1 MKKERT
7 NSIQIYKYKLIDYMS
22 NNING
27 QKQVNII
34 LTQIKEYTNFNANIK
49 YENKSEFDKLIEESR
64 KELDID
70 DKIKKFRENKNKR
83 NEESKIQDLI
93 YEKNKKRILEEMKL
107 DEEYFKKRSEKIELE
122 FQNKLKNL
130 ENKKKMNLERER
142 IEQDKRIEEIEKKR
156 LEDEKKMQQDL
167 EKNNRLYKE
176 IEKKDKEIYKIK
188 IQNIQDNQNLKQM
201 YYEQL
206 INISKDL
213 TEQKKQNLQMRNELY
228 KIENEKKSLELEIDK
243 LNKIIQMNNEY
254 IGHLKR
260 KNNCCVND
268 YINNNH
274 INYNNFNDNN
284 NYYNSYNNLAYSQ
297 PLPYNFNL

>member
-70 DKIKKFRENKNKR
+70 DKIKKFREDKNKR

-167 EKNNRLYKE
+167 EK
-176 IEKKDKEIYKIK
+176 KI
-188 IQNIQDNQNLKQM
+188 
-201 YYEQL
+201 
-206 INISKDL
+206 
-213 TEQKKQNLQMRNELY
+213 
-228 KIENEKKSLELEIDK
+228 
-243 LNKIIQMNNEY
+243 
-254 IGHLKR
+254 
-260 KNNCCVND
+260 D
-268 YINNNH
+268 YIKK
-274 INYNNFNDNN
+274 
-284 NYYNSYNNLAYSQ
+284 
-297 PLPYNFNL
+297 